1 MKLSVKLGIQR
12 TPWPDIEAF
21 FLHADDISA
30 YHAAWV
36 NDHLYNPRYPDRSDD
51 PATFEAYTALA
62 ALAAV
67 TSRIRLGAMVGANLF
82 RTPALVARMAA
93 TIDHVSGGRFEL
105 GIGAGWHER
114 EHDDLGTPLLTPGD
128 RVTAFEES
136 LTIIRSLLTEPVT
149 SYEGRFYRV
158 ADAVSEPKPMQERIP
173 IVVGAFRPRMLQITA
188 RHADHWNYDGKDPE
202 AFAKALGRFHA
213 ACETVGRDPAE
224 VEVSVQYWPQ
234 RMPGT
239 PLAEITE
246 RFVAAGAD
254 HMVLAFL
261 DTDHELL
268 ERAAVQVQNL

>member
-1 MKLSVKLGIQR
+1 MKLSMKLGIQGK
-12 TPWPDIEAF
+12 PWRDIEAF
-21 FLHADDISA
+21 FRHADEIAA
-30 YHAAWV
+30 YDAAWV

-62 ALAAV
+62 ALAAA

-93 TIDHVSGGRFEL
+93 TIDHVSDGRFEL
-105 GIGAGWHER
+105 GIGAGWHRR
-114 EHDDLGTPLLTPGD
+114 EHDDLGTPLLPPGD

-136 LTIIRSLLTEPVT
+136 LTIIRSLLTQPVT
-149 SYEGRFYRV
+149 NFEGTFYRLT
-158 ADAVSEPKPMQERIP
+158 DAVSEPKPVQERIP
-173 IVVGAFRPRMLQITA
+173 IVVGAFRRRMLHVTA

-202 AFAKALGRFHA
+202 AFAEALGRFHDACA
-213 ACETVGRDPAE
+213 AVGRDPAD

-234 RMPGT
+234 RMPDVS
-239 PLAEITE
+239 LVEITE
-246 RFVAAGAD
+246 RFVAAGAA

-268 ERAAVQVQNL
+268 EHAAGQLTGL

>member
-1 MKLSVKLGIQR
+1 MKLSMKLSIQGD
-12 TPWPDIEAF
+12 PWNDVAAF
-21 FLHADDISA
+21 FRHADGIPA
-30 YHAAWV
+30 YDVGWV

-62 ALAAV
+62 ALAAT

-114 EHDDLGTPLLTPGD
+114 EHDDLGTPLLPPGD

-136 LTIIRSLLTEPVT
+136 LTIIRSLLTEPRT
-149 SYEGRFYRV
+149 TFAGRFHTV
-158 ADAVSEPKPMQERIP
+158 TDAASEPKPVQSRVP
-173 IVVGAFRPRMLQITA
+173 IVVGAFRPRMLRVTA
-188 RHADHWNYDGKDPE
+188 RHADHWNYDGKDPD
-202 AFAKALGRFHA
+202 AFAEALAGLHR
-213 ACETVGRDPAE
+213 ACEAVGREPRE
-224 VEVSVQYWPQ
+224 IEVSVQYWPQ
-234 RMPGT
+234 RMPET
-239 PLAEITE
+239 SLREITE

-261 DTDHELL
+261 DPDHDLL
-268 ERAAVQVQNL
+268 ERAAAELDDL

>member
-1 MKLSVKLGIQR
+1 MKLSMKLGIQR
-12 TPWPDIEAF
+12 ASWHEIEAF
-21 FLHADDISA
+21 FRHADEIPA
-30 YHAAWV
+30 YDVAWV

-67 TSRIRLGAMVGANLF
+67 TARVRLGAMVGANLF

-93 TIDHVSGGRFEL
+93 TIDHISTGRFEL
-105 GIGAGWHER
+105 GIGAGWHRR
-114 EHDDLGTPLLTPGD
+114 EHDDLGTPLLAPGD

-149 SYEGRFYRV
+149 SFEGRFYTIR
-158 ADAVSEPKPMQERIP
+158 DAVSEPKPIQERIP
-173 IVVGAFRPRMLQITA
+173 IVVGAFGPRMLRITA

-202 AFAKALGRFHA
+202 AFAEALEGFHA
-213 ACETVGRDPAE
+213 ACEEVGRDPGD

-234 RMPGT
+234 RMPDT
-239 PLAEITE
+239 PLREISE
-246 RFVAAGAD
+246 QFVAAGAD

-261 DTDHELL
+261 DPDHELL
-268 ERAAVQVQNL
+268 ESAAADLGDL